1 MQCEPL
7 GFWATDTSWDV
18 IVSFVK
24 KKPQVQLEVV
34 FAYEHRVPAWLQ
46 PLSLPYGR
54 MDAWKFSF
62 PLELRDHF
70 FFFLDRISA
79 VVYFWT
85 GHGTRYGIFLLFRLV
100 SNTALYNAFFA
111 GIISRRFAKVERS
124 VFNMH
129 QSLVEGR
136 ECLYNVRLRYWY

>member
-46 PLSLPYGR
+46 PLSLRDGR
-54 MDAWKFSF
+54 KDARKSCFR
-62 PLELRDHF
+62 LELRDH

-85 GHGTRYGIFLLFRLV
+85 GHGTRYGIFLFRLV